1 MEGSLLTL
9 LDNMHGRLVTLKDIV
24 LDLQPPDPVGLHCY
38 EQLEDSSEDEV
49 DKVDKQDSQP
59 LTQHYQIL
67 TCCCGCDSNVRLVVE
82 CTDGDI
88 RQLQDLLLGTLN
100 IVCPICAPKP

>member
-1 MEGSLLTL
+1 MLTL
-9 LDNMHGRLVTLKDIV
+9 LDNMHGRLVTLKDIL

-49 DKVDKQDSQP
+49 DKVDKQDAQP